1 MVSREQGKLMMKA
14 NMRRILA
21 RAGISNIKRL
31 SAEVN
36 FNEEGSYTIVCG
48 AAKTRGSRGEG
59 KFELKVYTRDPNATL
74 VKLNYAE

>member
-1 MVSREQGKLMMKA
+1 MVSREQGKLMTKIGE
-14 NMRRILA
+14 RRMLA
-21 RAGISNIKRL
+21 KAGINNLKRL
-31 SAEVN
+31 SAEVD

-48 AAKTRGSRGEG
+48 AAKKRGYPGEG